1 MRIFALS
8 AFTTGLLF
16 AFAGMAAAQQQK
28 AQSPAMQG
36 MDQSNMQGMKGM
48 EGMQGMDHSKMPMNM
63 PGMDHSNM
71 SGMQRSGQ
79 AGQGTRA
86 PAPAKLARPGT
97 ASQ

>member
-1 MRIFALS
+1 MRTFALS
-8 AFTTGLLF
+8 AFTASLLF
-16 AFAGMAAAQQQK
+16 GFAGMAAAQQQK
-28 AQSPAMQG
+28 AQPPAMQG
-36 MDQSNMQGMKGM
+36 MDQPNMQGMKGM

-71 SGMQRSGQ
+71 PGMQRNGQ

-86 PAPAKLARPGT
+86 PAPAKPARPGT